1 MAIQTTYT
9 HARANLAKL
18 CNEVILNQEVV
29 IINRRGA
36 QDVALISAA
45 ELASLAETAH
55 LLRSPKNAE
64 RLLQALIRAKARTL
78 EPQTV
83 EALREE
89 VGLGKKGQARH
100 P

>member
-9 HARANLAKL
+9 HARANLAQL
-18 CNEVILNQEVV
+18 CNEVTLNQEVV

-45 ELASLAETAH
+45 ELAGLAETAY

-64 RLLQALIRAKARTL
+64 RLLQALARAKARVGK
-78 EPQTV
+78 PQTV
-83 EALREE
+83 EALRAG
-89 VGLGKKGQARH
+89 VGLGQKG
-100 P
+100 

>member
-9 HARANLAKL
+9 HARANLAKF
-18 CNEVILNQEVV
+18 CDEVTNNQEVV

-45 ELASLAETAH
+45 ELTSLAETAH
-55 LLRSPKNAE
+55 LLRSSKNAG
-64 RLLQALIRAKARTL
+64 RLLQALTRAKARTL
-78 EPQTV
+78 KPRTV

-89 VGLGKKGQARH
+89 VGLGQKA
-100 P
+100 